1 MHFLYFLYSPSID
14 KYYVGQSAKVEE
26 RLSYHNSDENSIWTK
41 RGKPWI
47 LVAQF
52 VFPTKKDALI
62 AERFIKNQKSR
73 KLIANITK
81 EGYRFRNQILENRI
95 RASDPD

>member
-14 KYYVGQSAKVEE
+14 KYYIGQSAKVEE
-26 RLSYHNSDENSIWTK
+26 RISYHNSDENSIWTK

-52 VFPTKKDALI
+52 VFPTEKDALI

-73 KLIANITK
+73 KLIANFKT
-81 EGYRFRNQILENRI
+81 
-95 RASDPD
+95 

>member
-14 KYYVGQSAKVEE
+14 KYYIGQSAKVEE

-52 VFPTKKDALI
+52 VFPTKNDALI
-62 AERFIKNQKSR
+62 AERFIKNQR
-73 KLIANITK
+73 VENLL
-81 EGYRFRNQILENRI
+81 QILLKKGIVLEI
-95 RASDPD
+95 KF